1 MKQTPQAF
9 SFWGAIIENSALHC
23 HHSIHPFLQVF
34 KFFFKKKKKCH
45 FAQHASKLHNLL
57 YTIGHPQVPP
67 QKWRAQP
74 NLMCLSFNPS
84 KAILFSQEETSLKKL
99 LTV

>member
-34 KFFFKKKKKCH
+34 KFFFKKKKVSLCSACIQITQP
-45 FAQHASKLHNLL
+45 FIHNLPSPSP
-57 YTIGHPQVPP
+57 TTEMESSTKPHVP
-67 QKWRAQP
+67 
-74 NLMCLSFNPS
+74 
-84 KAILFSQEETSLKKL
+84 LF
-99 LTV
+99 

>member
-34 KFFFKKKKKCH
+34 KFFFKKKKSVTLLSMHPNYTTFYTQLAIPKSHHRNGELNQTSC
-45 FAQHASKLHNLL
+45 AS
-57 YTIGHPQVPP
+57 
-67 QKWRAQP
+67 
-74 NLMCLSFNPS
+74 
-84 KAILFSQEETSLKKL
+84 L
-99 LTV
+99 LTLQKPFFSAKKKQV